1 MSFRHART
9 FLPFLSV
16 ALAAATG
23 CAPTTT
29 YVHAADTTLG
39 RVVVYRNGIAYF
51 ERTAEVQGDHLTL
64 KVPADRIDDFLK
76 SLTVVDA
83 QTGQPAPIRYPTK
96 GPTSETG
103 LLDMSIGLE
112 AGASHKLKL
121 SYVTEAPSWKPSYR
135 VVLGKNGKVELEAW
149 AIVDNTS
156 GEDWK
161 NVRLGVGSSS
171 ALSFRFDL
179 QSVRLVERETLRQ
192 NDLFALAPP
201 MGGAMSGTEGLQKKL
216 LADLDDRSLEAS
228 SAEPAPPKA
237 PVSTPAATPAGAA
250 PQARPSAVARLR
262 RLASGFGGGAAG
274 PRSAASSPDMAPMP
288 APELQPVDSIAR
300 MASSLRGS
308 SAHVVVEGFAREED
322 VDKQAASLARA
333 SKLRDEL
340 LRQGVNPSHV
350 VAVGKGSQAGRNGG
364 ARVVEAPSP
373 PPPANAKSEPK
384 DGVATSGEPIG
395 TSNFESGN
403 VTSVDRGMSAM
414 VSIMKRETEG
424 EVVYLYDPESARGDG
439 RFPFRSVRMKN
450 PSDSALETG
459 PVTVF
464 GDGHFIGE
472 GMAEPIPA
480 RGSAFVPFAL
490 DRQIVV
496 DQSTGETDEIARILT
511 VQRGVF
517 STEVQHRRKTTFTMQ
532 NRLDE
537 PATVYVR
544 HTVPAGYKLATV
556 PAGAG
561 EEKNRGGES
570 SARRDRAAREG
581 RRRHRGGHSGLQ
593 DDRRPR
599 SGEHRASARVPD
611 ARRGDRAAQ
620 AAGRRPPKAQ
630 QGDGRRRPA
639 HRDDARADG
648 RVPRAHERAP
658 RADLHAQ
665 GRQDR
670 RPSDAE
676 PRGEDAGDQRPAL
689 EGDDRGRGARGEAHG
704 RARPLPG
711 RRRRPVSR
719 EARGYGEGGGRA
731 VGTTDPSAP
740 RYPARRL

>member
-1 MSFRHART
+1 MVILRAARASSRMSFRHART

-561 EEKNRGGES
+561 EEKIGAANLLRVVIEPHAKVDVAIEEVTPVFKTIDVRAPES
-570 SARRDRAAREG
+570 IEQVRVFLTRAAATGPLKQQVDGLLKLNKEMADVDQRIATTREQMAEYRERMNELHEQIFTLKAVRTAG
-581 RRRHRGGHSGLQ
+581 PLMRSLEAKMQEISDRLSKATIAVVGLEEK
-593 DDRRPR
+593 RMV
-599 SGEHRASARVPD
+599 ARVHF
-611 ARRGDRAAQ
+611 Q
-620 AAGRRPPKAQ
+620 
-630 QGDGRRRPA
+630 DGVADLSLEKPEA
-639 HRDDARADG
+639 TEKVADG
-648 RVPRAHERAP
+648 R
-658 RADLHAQ
+658 
-665 GRQDR
+665 
-670 RPSDAE
+670 
-676 PRGEDAGDQRPAL
+676 
-689 EGDDRGRGARGEAHG
+689 
-704 RARPLPG
+704 
-711 RRRRPVSR
+711 
-719 EARGYGEGGGRA
+719 
-731 VGTTDPSAP
+731 
-740 RYPARRL
+740 